1 MWEKLLVC
9 CLSCLC
15 VCVCVCLSGDDMG
28 LFGGRVGG
36 VAGECF
42 RVGWGQ
48 GLCLL
53 LKIPWI

>member
-1 MWEKLLVC
+1 MCGKSYLFVVCLVSVC
-9 CLSCLC
+9 VSVCLC
-15 VCVCVCLSGDDMG
+15 GDGMG

-36 VAGECF
+36 DAGECF
-42 RVGWGQ
+42 RVGWGL

>member
-15 VCVCVCLSGDDMG
+15 VCVRVCLCGDGMG

-36 VAGECF
+36 DAGECF
-42 RVGWGQ
+42 RVGWGL